1 MGVLIGKGGV
11 YGQVGGV
18 TMSWP
23 ILVSVYSHVVE
34 KEKKFTWL
42 HAKNK
47 ITLTATNQIHFIY
60 WSVLSVNLSIK
71 AEDSSGWRGTFSHNA
86 TIFPRAIL
94 DDTTKKPKL
103 QTVQAS
109 VSMLKFMAVQL
120 QKACRVARRK
130 NMTAPIRFAAM
141 HLKITRHLLGRF
153 RQSGGVWPQYTA
165 YKYKPIKLKSNQNLF
180 I

>member
-1 MGVLIGKGGV
+1 MSEILEDIKDMGVLIGKGGV

-71 AEDSSGWRGTFSHNA
+71 AEDSSGWRGTQQQEQYS
-86 TIFPRAIL
+86 
-94 DDTTKKPKL
+94 TTLQRNQSYRRCRLQSACWSSWQYNYKKPVGLPGERTWQHRLGL
-103 QTVQAS
+103 QR
-109 VSMLKFMAVQL
+109 
-120 QKACRVARRK
+120 C
-130 NMTAPIRFAAM
+130 I
-141 HLKITRHLLGRF
+141 
-153 RQSGGVWPQYTA
+153 
-165 YKYKPIKLKSNQNLF
+165 
-180 I
+180 

>member
-1 MGVLIGKGGV
+1 MISVKCKLV
-11 YGQVGGV
+11 YK
-18 TMSWP
+18 S
-23 ILVSVYSHVVE
+23 
-34 KEKKFTWL
+34 
-42 HAKNK
+42 
-47 ITLTATNQIHFIY
+47 
-60 WSVLSVNLSIK
+60 
-71 AEDSSGWRGTFSHNA
+71 RGFVRLAWNT
-86 TIFPRAIL
+86 TTRAIL

-165 YKYKPIKLKSNQNLF
+165 YKYKPI
-180 I
+180 